1 MLPQLLLAKRLYI
14 EASNYADRKDAV
26 SGGIAISMLQDSAE
40 LYIWTV
46 IKEHNLVAKD
56 QAGFVANMETIQK
69 AGISLPNSAK
79 LLELN
84 KARVSFKH
92 YGILPAT
99 NEARKYQTYV
109 EDFLRTSILEHF
121 KVNFDD
127 LSLVDL
133 VVDAGIREQLK
144 LAETRIKDNEIREA
158 AEELAKAKTLIFMR
172 LQKFIPKVD
181 NNLRDSDKLLNSIG
195 GVHGAKTFNYLS
207 EYLGVLRESCL
218 VAILQLP
225 LDDYSF
231 VRNSLPSASQSMSGK
246 WYLIHSRGQ
255 YTEAECTRALASLV
269 NLCVRLESIA

>member
-14 EASNYADRKDAV
+14 EASNYADRTDAV
-26 SGGIAISMLQDSAE
+26 SGGIAISMLQDAAE
-40 LYIWTV
+40 LYLWAV
-46 IKEHNLVAKD
+46 IKERNLVAKD
-56 QAGFVANMETIQK
+56 QAGFVANMDTIQK
-69 AGISLPNSAK
+69 AGISLLNSGK

-99 NEARKYQTYV
+99 NDARKYQAYV
-109 EDFLRTSILEHF
+109 EDFLRTSTLEHF

-133 VVDAGIREQLK
+133 VADTAIRDQLK
-144 LAETRIKDNEIREA
+144 LAEAQIESDKVREA
-158 AEELAKAKTLIFMR
+158 TEELAKAKTLIFNR

-181 NNLRDSDKLLNSIG
+181 SHLSDSDKLLNSIG
-195 GVHGAKTFNYLS
+195 GVHGARTFNYIS
-207 EYLGVLRESCL
+207 AYLGILRESCL

-231 VRNSLPSASQSMSGK
+231 VQNYLPSAKQAMTGR
-246 WYLIHSRGQ
+246 WQITHSRGQ
-255 YTEAECTRALASLV
+255 YTEAECSRALASLV
-269 NLCVRLESIA
+269 NLCVRLETIA